1 MRAAYFH
8 RLIVGTFIF
17 QRPLGSMKEEPM
29 NAKLILLIFLA
40 AATSAQP
47 GSPRPVVFTTA
58 PKLTVAKL
66 QTGGA
71 ETYDVRGKLSFTV
84 TAANSDDTVTGVIN
98 YTVPDDARRK
108 IAALIGKPLDGVPS
122 SIMRRGAVAAFQKMT
137 AAPIIHL
144 EIRPMD
150 VDVVGAKISFNR
162 IVLDINAR
170 ESSDTKFTND
180 EMESLFTS
188 WARQI
193 SAGRFRRGVIAM
205 INRRIA
211 GEDDR

>member
-1 MRAAYFH
+1 
-8 RLIVGTFIF
+8 
-17 QRPLGSMKEEPM
+17 
-29 NAKLILLIFLA
+29 
-40 AATSAQP
+40 
-47 GSPRPVVFTTA
+47 
-58 PKLTVAKL
+58 L
-66 QTGGA
+66 QIGGA
-71 ETYDVRGKLSFTV
+71 EAYDVRGKLSFTV
-84 TAANSDDTVTGVIN
+84 TAANSDDTITGALN

-108 IAALIGKPLDGVPS
+108 IAELTGKPFSDVPS
-122 SIMRRGAVAAFQKMT
+122 SITRRGVIAAFQKMT
-137 AAPIIHL
+137 DAPIIHL

-150 VDVVGAKISFNR
+150 VDVAGAKMRFNR

-170 ESSDTKFTND
+170 EGSATKFTKD

>member
-1 MRAAYFH
+1 MTAKLTRVALIFMLGAAVAAYA
-8 RLIVGTFIF
+8 RDG
-17 QRPLGSMKEEPM
+17 
-29 NAKLILLIFLA
+29 
-40 AATSAQP
+40 AQTRRKAGP
-47 GSPRPVVFTTA
+47 APPSTPRPVVFTTT

-66 QTGGA
+66 QTGGPEA
-71 ETYDVRGKLSFTV
+71 YDVRGKLSFTV
-84 TAANSDDTVTGVIN
+84 TAANSDDTVVGAIN
-98 YTVPDDARRK
+98 YTIPDDARSK
-108 IAALIGKPLDGVPS
+108 IAALTGKPPSSVPS
-122 SIMRRGAVAAFQKMT
+122 SITHKGAIAAFQKMT

-150 VDVVGAKISFNR
+150 VDVAGAKMRFNR

-170 ESSDTKFTND
+170 ESSGAKFTND

-193 SAGRFRRGVIAM
+193 VSGRFRRGVIAM

-211 GEDDR
+211 GEDDQ

>member
-1 MRAAYFH
+1 
-8 RLIVGTFIF
+8 
-17 QRPLGSMKEEPM
+17 M
-29 NAKLILLIFLA
+29 NAIIVLIFLA
-40 AATSAQP
+40 LAPYAQ
-47 GSPRPVVFTTA
+47 PRPVVFTTA

-66 QTGGA
+66 QIGGA
-71 ETYDVRGKLSFTV
+71 EAYDVRGKLSFTV
-84 TAANSDDTVTGVIN
+84 TAANSDDTVTGALN

-108 IAALIGKPLDGVPS
+108 IAELTGKPFSDVPS
-122 SIMRRGAVAAFQKMT
+122 SITRRGVIAAFQKMT
-137 AAPIIHL
+137 DAPVIHL
-144 EIRPMD
+144 EIRPME
-150 VDVVGAKISFNR
+150 VDVAGAKMRFNR
-162 IVLDINAR
+162 VVLDINAR
-170 ESSDTKFTND
+170 ESSATKFTND